1 MFKPVEP
8 GIGVDGGCLER
19 MPSLE
24 ADDRGYPL
32 GHNDAVKAVALL
44 ADTLMKRQMA
54 VGVSLLLSSTLLP
67 MPAFAGRYVLNQS
80 PQTVQRYFGRPIATV
95 PGEATRLSEMTYR
108 YNPAGLRRV
117 LPKLP
122 KGATFQIGFAKQR
135 VQSLWL
141 DVNARENESFSY
153 GRTEAS
159 QFFTYIFGY
168 QPPRWQPLPLPNGG
182 GGHEGF
188 IEYEACLGDGV
199 ATSYISYRLGE
210 ENIRLFY
217 SPLCETAALQGQR

>member
-1 MFKPVEP
+1 M
-8 GIGVDGGCLER
+8 GVDRGCLEM

-24 ADDRGYPL
+24 AYDRCHALEY
-32 GHNDAVKAVALL
+32 DCATKAVGLL
-44 ADTLMKRQMA
+44 AGTLMKILMA
-54 VGVSLLLSSTLLP
+54 FGVSLLLSSTLSP

-80 PQTVQRYFGRPIATV
+80 PQMVQRYFGRPIATV
-95 PGEATRLSEMTYR
+95 PGEATRLSELTYR
-108 YNPAGLRRV
+108 YNPAGIRRV
-117 LPKLP
+117 LPRLP
-122 KGATFQIGFAKQR
+122 KGATFQIGFAKQQ

-141 DVNARENESFSY
+141 DANASENESFSY

-199 ATSYISYRLGE
+199 ATSYMSYRLGE

>member
-1 MFKPVEP
+1 MLKPV
-8 GIGVDGGCLER
+8 GSDMGVDRGCLKM
-19 MPSLE
+19 MPSLQ
-24 ADDRGYPL
+24 AHDRCHTLEHDG
-32 GHNDAVKAVALL
+32 AIKAIELMAG
-44 ADTLMKRQMA
+44 TLMKTLSI

-95 PGEATRLSEMTYR
+95 PGEATRLLEMTYR
-108 YNPAGLRRV
+108 YKPAGIRRV
-117 LPKLP
+117 LPRLP
-122 KGATFQIGFAKQR
+122 KGATFQIGFANQR

-141 DVNARENESFSY
+141 DVNASENESFSY

-168 QPPRWQPLPLPNGG
+168 QPPRWQPLPLANGG

-217 SPLCETAALQGQR
+217 SPLCETAAL

>member
-1 MFKPVEP
+1 MK
-8 GIGVDGGCLER
+8 
-19 MPSLE
+19 
-24 ADDRGYPL
+24 
-32 GHNDAVKAVALL
+32 
-44 ADTLMKRQMA
+44 TLSA
-54 VGVSLLLSSTLLP
+54 VGVSLLLSSAILP
-67 MPAFAGRYVLNQS
+67 MPAFAGQYVLNQS

-95 PGEATRLSEMTYR
+95 SAGGTRLSEMTYR
-108 YNPAGLRRV
+108 YNPAGIRRV

-122 KGATFQIGFAKQR
+122 KGATLQIGFVNHR

-141 DVNARENESFSY
+141 DTNASENESFSY
-153 GRTEAS
+153 GRAEAS

-168 QPPRWQPLPLPNGG
+168 HPPRWHPLSLPNGG

-199 ATSYISYRLGE
+199 ATSYLSYRLGE

-217 SPLCETAALQGQR
+217 DPLCETAALKGQR